1 MAISIIFC
9 ITWLPLNVL
18 NLLLDLYNPFTLPRD
33 EELMR
38 ITYAICHLFG
48 MSSACANPFL
58 YGWFNDNFR
67 GEFKLI
73 LTAPSRWCAA
83 FSPARK
89 RPRPSSIQ
97 MALNSDV
104 ISTMEQGNRSNQIVL
119 SDDGP
124 IIDIVNKDKNSTDD
138 GSEQTNLNGSYI
150 LSVKEV
156 RVDIECDRH
165 EITIEKPMSSQC
177 SPLRTI
183 VVPESETTNAILH
196 ANSPKTNNGDDEFP
210 SSNIVSILHLS
221 PKLETY

>member
-1 MAISIIFC
+1 MHVI
-9 ITWLPLNVL
+9 
-18 NLLLDLYNPFTLPRD
+18 
-33 EELMR
+33 
-38 ITYAICHLFG
+38 YAVCHLFG

-67 GEFKLI
+67 GEFKSI

-97 MALNSDV
+97 MALNYDV
-104 ISTMEQGNRSNQIVL
+104 ISTMEQGNRSNQIVR
-119 SDDGP
+119 SDEP
-124 IIDIVNKDKNSTDD
+124 ITDIVNKDKNSTDD
-138 GSEQTNLNGSYI
+138 ESEQTNLNGSYI

-156 RVDIECDRH
+156 RVNIECDRH

-183 VVPESETTNAILH
+183 VVLESETTNAILH
-196 ANSPKTNNGDDEFP
+196 YNFPKTDGDLDGDNDELP
-210 SSNIVSILHLS
+210 CSYIVSILKS
-221 PKLETY
+221 SSTLETHL